1 MNSIMAIAA
10 IFILGL
16 IFWLVSHNSH
26 RKAVQAVSERN
37 RILQELQE
45 IEKKRHGLIDDA
57 AKHGVTISTDHT
69 LKQIETLKEAYI
81 ASGHEEEAR
90 EVERVIKEFREQNS
104 PEIPVDKAYALM
116 KEIENKFGQ

>member
-1 MNSIMAIAA
+1 MNSIIAIAV

-16 IFWLVSHNSH
+16 IFWLVSYNSH
-26 RKAVQAVSERN
+26 RKAVQAASERD

-45 IEKKRHGLIDDA
+45 IEKKKQGLINGA
-57 AKHGVTISTDHT
+57 AQHGVTISTDHA

-90 EVERVIKEFREQNS
+90 EVERIIKEFREQNGS
-104 PEIPVDKAYALM
+104 EIPVDKAYTLM